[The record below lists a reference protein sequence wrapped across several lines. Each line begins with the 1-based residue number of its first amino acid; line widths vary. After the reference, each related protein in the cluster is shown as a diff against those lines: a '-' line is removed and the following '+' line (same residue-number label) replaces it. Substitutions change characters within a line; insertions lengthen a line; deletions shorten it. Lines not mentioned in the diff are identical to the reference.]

1 MRSLVTVLATA
12 ALGCQVYDFEKV
24 VPLAIAQT
32 AQAKDVVARKPKP
45 NLMLL
50 VDRSGSMKS
59 PINPAE
65 PRCTPVG
72 CGPGNPCAPTCP
84 TRETEMKTAMASF
97 LANSGTVARMGLT
110 FFPHSSDGCFAPTEI
125 DVDLPAPSPTD
136 DDATMRAKAMAISSK
151 ISTAVM
157 NGGTPT
163 GNSLAFVGTVAGLN
177 DANDFRE
184 DLILLLTDGLPNCN
198 DANANNTCSVANP
211 ACKCTLGP
219 LSACQNA
226 GSTAFQPCSHG
237 CLDAIGTTEKIQAL
251 RMKNI
256 RTVVVGFGAD
266 TASGDAAD
274 TLNLMAEAGG
284 FARSG
289 TPKFYRAANG
299 MELSAALDEI
309 SRRIGDADP
318 CKFPLTVEPSD
329 PRFLSVIINGE
340 SVASGPDTWAYVPP
354 STGMTAA
361 VAAQGK
367 LCQDINVADTRN
379 PIKVQIRILQKL

>member
-1 MRSLVTVLATA
+1 MVPAMRSLLIVLATA
-12 ALGCQVYDFEKV
+12 AFGCQVYDFEKV

-32 AQAKDVVARKPKP
+32 SQAKDVVARKPKP

-59 PINPAE
+59 PINPAD
-65 PRCTPVG
+65 PRCTPAG
-72 CGPGNPCAPTCP
+72 CGPGNPCAPSCP
-84 TRETEMKTAMASF
+84 TRESEMKSAMASF
-97 LANSGTVARMGLT
+97 LNTSATVARMGLT
-110 FFPHSSDGCFAPTEI
+110 FFPHSNGGCFAADTI
-125 DVDLPAPSPTD
+125 DEPLPAASPTD
-136 DDATMRAKAMAISSK
+136 DEAVMRQKASAISSK
-151 ISTAVM
+151 IASAVM

-163 GNSLAFVGTVAGLN
+163 GNSLAFVGATEGLN

-198 DANANNTCSVANP
+198 DANVNNTCQAANP

-237 CLDAIGTTEKIQAL
+237 CLDAIGTAEKIQAL
-251 RMKNI
+251 RSKNI
-256 RTVVVGFGAD
+256 KTVVVGFGAD
-266 TASGDAAD
+266 TATGDAAD

-284 FARSG
+284 FARMGS
-289 TPKFYRAANG
+289 PKFYKAANG
-299 MELSAALDEI
+299 AELSAALEDI

-318 CKFPLTVEPSD
+318 CKFVLTVEPSD
-329 PRFLSVIINGE
+329 ARFLAVVVNGE
-340 SVASGPDTWAYVPP
+340 SVPAGPETWAYSPGV
-354 STGMTAA
+354 
-361 VAAQGK
+361 VQAQGK